1 MCLVL
6 VLFLLLFADVDAHE
20 WGLWI
25 DGEDTAGSF
34 EVPVLLYLTIS
45 IWISLDVSSGS

>member
-6 VLFLLLFADVDAHE
+6 VLLLFAADVDAHE

-45 IWISLDVSSGS
+45 MWISLDVSSGS